1 MQTMQLYSDGKKQMT
16 DFLGTC
22 IGHYRL
28 ERLLGTGGFAA
39 VYLATHMHLNTQ
51 AAIKVL
57 HTRLREEHW
66 QLFQNE
72 ALAIANLKHPHI
84 VRMLDFGIQDGQIPY
99 LVMDYLSGGT
109 LRQSYTRGAPSSLPQ
124 VALSIRQIAEALQY
138 AHDARYIHRD
148 VKPDNILLSA
158 DAHVLLSDFSLA
170 IVAHNTTSQSTQQIM
185 GTILYMAPEQI
196 EHYPRPASDQ
206 YALGVVAYEWLCG
219 QPPFS
224 GTMLEIATKHCLVA
238 PPPLRKHNSAIPP
251 AVEHVVL
258 RALEKDWQARFPDV
272 RAFAQALQEAA
283 HTSTATAL
291 PPGKATQSPPLAD
304 RFSVSARPSYRRRSR
319 LPFFVQGTALR
330 TQAWWMVAY
339 VALMVVWWLPYVV
352 ELLSHPGPAIS
363 SVTYLPLYIFVLV
376 GVFTPT
382 EALLAGALFG
392 ARRAA
397 LVTTVAMAII
407 MVLFWPGFVWD
418 NGIDA
423 ITITTNLFSFAFC
436 ILAALFVGWVQ
447 QRRNLRSIVRSYVM
461 MLAGATIVVLGWTPD
476 LVRALAVAGMSTSLK
491 IAYSILFVCL
501 IPFAS
506 CLLALPVALI
516 EALLQY
522 VLGQEGRRD
531 SQR

>member
-1 MQTMQLYSDGKKQMT
+1 MNLYSDGKKQMT
-16 DFLGTC
+16 DFLGKH

-28 ERLLGTGGFAA
+28 ERVLGTGGFAE

-51 AAIKVL
+51 VAIKIL

-66 QLFQNE
+66 QLFHNE

-84 VRMLDFGIQDGQIPY
+84 VRMLDFGIEDGQVPY

-109 LRQSYTRGAPSSLPQ
+109 LRQSYTREAPQPLPP

-148 VKPDNILLSA
+148 VKPDNMLLSA
-158 DAHVLLSDFSLA
+158 DAHLLLSDFSLA

-206 YALGVVAYEWLCG
+206 YALGTVAYEWLCG
-219 QPPFS
+219 RPPFS

-238 PPPLRKHNSAIPP
+238 PPPLRKHNPAIPP
-251 AVEHVVL
+251 VVEDVVL
-258 RALEKDWQARFPDV
+258 RALEKDWQSRFPDV

-283 HTSTATAL
+283 HTSAARAIPPAEAAQL
-291 PPGKATQSPPLAD
+291 PPLVD
-304 RFSVSARPSYRRRSR
+304 RLSVAVRPSYRQRSR
-319 LPFFVQGTALR
+319 LPFFKQKTSVR
-330 TQAWWMVAY
+330 TRAWWMLAY
-339 VALMVVWWLPYVV
+339 VVLMLVWWLPYVV
-352 ELLSHPGPAIS
+352 ELLSHLGPALT

-376 GVFTPT
+376 GIFNST

-392 ARRAA
+392 AQRAA
-397 LVTTVAMAII
+397 IVTTVATLII
-407 MVLFWPGFVWD
+407 MILLWPGFVW
-418 NGIDA
+418 GGGVTV
-423 ITITTNLFSFAFC
+423 ITVSTYLFSFAFC

-447 QRRNLRSIVRSYVM
+447 QRRNRRSVVRSYLM
-461 MLAGATIVVLGWTPD
+461 MLAGATIVVLGWTPG
-476 LVRALAVAGMSTSLK
+476 LVSALAVGGESTSSK
-491 IAYSILFVCL
+491 VAYSILFVCL

-506 CLLALPVALI
+506 CLLALPVTLI
-516 EALLQY
+516 EAFLQH
-522 VLGQEGRRD
+522 VLGQEGRPD

>member
-1 MQTMQLYSDGKKQMT
+1 MT

-39 VYLATHMHLNTQ
+39 VYLATHRHLNTQ
-51 AAIKVL
+51 VAIKVL

-84 VRMLDFGIQDGQIPY
+84 VRMLDFGIQDDQIPY
-99 LVMDYLSGGT
+99 LVMDYLPGGT
-109 LRQSYTRGAPSSLPQ
+109 LRQSYTQGAPAPLPQ

-219 QPPFS
+219 QPPFI
-224 GTMLEIATKHCLVA
+224 GTMLEVATKHCLVA

-258 RALEKDWQARFPDV
+258 RALEKDWRARFPDV

-291 PPGKATQSPPLAD
+291 RPGKVTQSPPLAD
-304 RFSVSARPSYRRRSR
+304 RVSLSARPSYRRRSR
-319 LPFFVQGTALR
+319 LPFFTQGTARR
-330 TQAWWMVAY
+330 TQVWWMAAY
-339 VALMVVWWLPYVV
+339 IAVMLLCWLPYVV
-352 ELLSHPGPAIS
+352 ELLSHPGPGVS
-363 SVTYLPLYIFVLV
+363 NVSYLSLYVFVLI

-392 ARRAA
+392 APRAA
-397 LVTTVAMAII
+397 LVTALATLII
-407 MVLFWPGFVWD
+407 MALLWPGFAWG
-418 NGIDA
+418 NGIGA
-423 ITITTNLFSFAFC
+423 ITITTNLFSCAFC
-436 ILAALFVGWVQ
+436 VLAALFVGWVQ
-447 QRRNLRSIVRSYVM
+447 HRRTMRSIVRSYLM

-476 LVRALAVAGMSTSLK
+476 LVNALAVGGMSTSSK

-506 CLLALPVALI
+506 CLLALPVTLI
-516 EALLQY
+516 EAFLQY
-522 VLGQEGRRD
+522 VLSQEGRRA